1 MSLLG
6 RLLAPGGPGL
16 HFLDERDPTRVA
28 LALDAHALREGA
40 RATAALLRERGVA
53 PGQRVVLGLPNGP
66 DLVLWLL
73 GALWCGAL
81 PVVLPAP
88 GGAAAR
94 ARLQAVLRAC
104 RPAACVL
111 PEGEASA
118 GVRHAFAP
126 GARGEPA
133 AAGRP
138 VAERRAPRAFLQYT
152 AGSTGAPKG
161 VVVTRRGL
169 AANLEGIGQAVQ
181 VRGDDRVYA
190 WLPLF
195 HDMGLVGALLFSLWW
210 RLPLF
215 LATPRSFVLRPSS
228 WLRGISAH
236 RATLSPAPHFA
247 YALCAERLR
256 AADLEGLSL
265 DCWRLALD
273 GAEPVR
279 AASAAAFVQRFAR
292 VGLRPGAYTPVYGMA
307 EATLALTLPP
317 PGRGL
322 KVDAVRAA
330 PLARGVAAPAL
341 PGDEAAHVV
350 CVGRPL
356 PGHRLQV
363 RARAGGALLPER
375 QVGEVWV
382 RGPSLSRGYWG
393 ARGVRRRRGA
403 LRTGDL
409 GYLADGE
416 LYLVGRLKD
425 LIISGGANLHPEE
438 LERAAEGV
446 PGVGTGRS
454 VAFGAP
460 GGGTERPTLLVEVR
474 RPTQQA
480 RLTREVADAVRA
492 QTGVSAAVVL
502 VPPRTLPRTPSGKRM
517 RQAARALYLEGAWAA
532 KTQDNL

>member
-1 MSLLG
+1 MSLIS

-16 HFLDERDPTRVA
+16 HYLEERDPTRVA
-28 LALDAHALREGA
+28 LALDSGALREEA
-40 RATAALLRERGVA
+40 RATAALLRQAGVA
-53 PGQRVVLGLPNGP
+53 PAQRVVLALPNGP
-66 DLVLWLL
+66 DLVAWLL

-88 GGAAAR
+88 EGEEAR
-94 ARLQAVLRAC
+94 ARLESLLPAC
-104 RPAACVL
+104 RPVACVL
-111 PEGEASA
+111 PEGVGA
-118 GVRHAFAP
+118 GKVRHTFAP

-133 AAGRP
+133 KAGRP
-138 VAERRAPRAFLQYT
+138 VAERRAPLAFLQYT

-161 VVVTRRGL
+161 VAVTRRGL
-169 AANLEGIGQAVQ
+169 AANLEGIGHAVQ
-181 VRGDDRVYA
+181 VRNDDRVYS

-215 LATPRSFVLRPSS
+215 LATPRAFVMRPSS

-256 AADLEGLSL
+256 DADLQGLSL

-279 AASAAAFVQRFAR
+279 AASAEAFVRRFAS
-292 VGLRPGAYTPVYGMA
+292 VGLRPGAYAPVYGMA

-322 KVDAVRAA
+322 KVDRVRTA

-341 PGDEAAHVV
+341 PGDEATSVV

-363 RARAGGALLPER
+363 RASSTGVLLPER
-375 QVGEVWV
+375 QVGELWV
-382 RGPSLSRGYWG
+382 QGPSLSRGYWG
-393 ARGVRRRRGA
+393 ARGVRVRRGA

-425 LIISGGANLHPEE
+425 LIIAGGANLHPEE

-446 PGVGTGRS
+446 PGVGTGRC
-454 VAFGAP
+454 VAFGVP

-474 RPTQQA
+474 RPGQRPQ
-480 RLTREVADAVRA
+480 LVREVADAVRA
-492 QTGVSAAVVL
+492 QTGVSAAVLL
-502 VPPRTLPRTPSGKRM
+502 VPPRALPRTPSGKRK
-517 RQAARALYLEGAWAA
+517 RQAARALFLEGAWAT
-532 KTQDNL
+532 KMQQSC